1 MSEAEGIG
9 PTYRKKLSKAVEGS
23 RGSLTPEHVS
33 QSLNVSKQEAGRLL
47 SRWHKAGWLRRIKRG
62 FYILIPVE
70 SSPNELAIEN
80 PLLIVS
86 KLFEPGYVGGF
97 SAIKHWDLSEQI
109 FEITMYFTTKKIKE
123 RNPKYSG
130 LKIHLKVINK
140 SKLFGTKTVWFDSTK
155 VQISDPSKTIIDL
168 LDEPGLVGG
177 MRVVSDFFKN
187 YLDSEHKNID
197 LMIDYAGRMKNKT
210 IFKRLGFMLELLNA
224 TDDKTLEK
232 IKSNISTG
240 YSNFDPAIKN
250 IRIIKKWN
258 LKIPSSWI
266 TEYDR
271 KK

>member
-1 MSEAEGIG
+1 MHEVLGIG
-9 PTYRKKLSKAVEGS
+9 STYRKKLAKAIEGS
-23 RGSLTPEHVS
+23 KGSLTPEHVS
-33 QSLNVSKQEAGRLL
+33 RSLNVSKQEAGRLL

-70 SSPNELAIEN
+70 SSPDELAIEN
-80 PLLIVS
+80 PILIVS

-109 FEITMYFTTKKIKE
+109 FETTMYFTTKKIKD

-130 LKIHLKVINK
+130 LKIQLKSIDE

-155 VQISDPSKTIIDL
+155 VQISDPSKTIVDL
-168 LDEPGLVGG
+168 LDDPGLVGG
-177 MRVVSDFFKN
+177 MRIVSDFLKS
-187 YLDSEHKNID
+187 YLESEYKNID
-197 LMIDYAGRMKNKT
+197 LIIDYAGRMKNKT
-210 IFKRLGFMLELLNA
+210 IFKRLGFLLETYNLVENNIV
-224 TDDKTLEK
+224 EK
-232 IKSNISTG
+232 IKLNISTG
-240 YSNFDPAIKN
+240 NSNFDPTIKN

-258 LKIPSSWI
+258 LKIPASWV